1 MVTGALNTGFTVLSA
16 FTATRV
22 YISEQFPTALR
33 GRGHIFSESTV
44 RLFAGVLTPYVMEP
58 HRLGHDLLRHDF
70 RGRGDRRL
78 CAPAPAARSIT
89 SAAT

>member
-44 RLFAGVLTPYVMEP
+44 EEHARRGDGRDL
-58 HRLGHDLLRHDF
+58 RWLLRDL
-70 RGRGDRRL
+70 RR
-78 CAPAPAARSIT
+78 
-89 SAAT
+89 SALRF